1 MLRTLYARMT
11 AVGLALSAAFF
22 PRPSFRFKRY
32 PRLSSKSW
40 GNRNDCLPNFFC
52 AVIVAVVVHTRLY
65 RGPRYALRHNGMA
78 TRLRYDLLDAGVCA
92 RRD

>member
-1 MLRTLYARMT
+1 M
-11 AVGLALSAAFF
+11 
-22 PRPSFRFKRY
+22 
-32 PRLSSKSW
+32 
-40 GNRNDCLPNFFC
+40 
-52 AVIVAVVVHTRLY
+52 IVAVVVRTRLY